1 MLLQFNFKNFRSFK
15 DDTILDLT
23 VQKNSDASDSFFS
36 FGNESVLP
44 IIAVYGANACG
55 KSNLYRAFEFM
66 SKYVAL
72 SFMYGVIV
80 NQPTMTLLL
89 RYIFLY
95 QTVSLRLFT
104 IMVFVLINIRLL
116 KSGLIKKIKTVKIS
130 HWFFI
135 GVVSRMN

>member
-36 FGNESVLP
+36 LGNESVLP

-72 SFMYGVIV
+72 SFMYGDESNNNETYMPSPYLFDSESANDDSSFEVYFSI
-80 NQPTMTLLL
+80 PPKLYPIMCSTIITL
-89 RYIFLY
+89 
-95 QTVSLRLFT
+95 
-104 IMVFVLINIRLL
+104 
-116 KSGLIKKIKTVKIS
+116 
-130 HWFFI
+130 
-135 GVVSRMN
+135 

>member
-55 KSNLYRAFEFM
+55 L
-66 SKYVAL
+66 
-72 SFMYGVIV
+72 
-80 NQPTMTLLL
+80 
-89 RYIFLY
+89 
-95 QTVSLRLFT
+95 
-104 IMVFVLINIRLL
+104 
-116 KSGLIKKIKTVKIS
+116 
-130 HWFFI
+130 
-135 GVVSRMN
+135 

>member
-36 FGNESVLP
+36 LGNESVLP

-72 SFMYGVIV
+72 SFMYGDESNNNDTYVPIPYLFDSESANEDSSFEV
-80 NQPTMTLLL
+80 YFSIPPKLYPIMCSTIITL
-89 RYIFLY
+89 
-95 QTVSLRLFT
+95 
-104 IMVFVLINIRLL
+104 
-116 KSGLIKKIKTVKIS
+116 
-130 HWFFI
+130 
-135 GVVSRMN
+135 